1 MKIILPTGEGGTDRT
16 YPGDDLVLS
25 LTGSEIMTLVRC
37 TGVTPDFLIEQA
49 IRSGMKDAP
58 SPAAD
63 PDLMRMHL
71 TYAWIARFRAGERN
85 ESGEPFTLDEATD
98 FPFVKIRYEMEP
110 GDAPTKSPRKPSRG
124 GNRGT
129 GGGKPSNS
137 ATSETRT

>member
-1 MKIILPTGEGGTDRT
+1 MKIILPTGEDGADKA

-63 PDLMRMHL
+63 PGFMRMHL
-71 TYAWIARFRAGERN
+71 AYAWIARFRAGERR
-85 ESGEPFTLDEATD
+85 EDGEPFTCPVALFVLEAMSPQSPGE
-98 FPFVKIRYEMEP
+98 PF
-110 GDAPTKSPRKPSRG
+110 SSRVLH
-124 GNRGT
+124 
-129 GGGKPSNS
+129 
-137 ATSETRT
+137 